1 MSTILWN
8 NQGNLV
14 LTVTNEEDD
23 VEVIKSRIEEVHG
36 WQFLGI
42 DIWQSDGIWGHEVYD
57 WDNGL
62 VANLNKAKEVVKSRI
77 RGERAEKLAKL
88 DIEFMRNLELGINTG
103 DVVAEKQR
111 LRDLPAF
118 IDTLTTLDQLVE
130 VRV

>member
-36 WQFLGI
+36 WTFLGI

-62 VANLNKAKEVVKSRI
+62 VEI
-77 RGERAEKLAKL
+77 GRAH
-88 DIEFMRNLELGINTG
+88 
-103 DVVAEKQR
+103 V
-111 LRDLPAF
+111 
-118 IDTLTTLDQLVE
+118 
-130 VRV
+130 